1 MKKCIQKMLFLA
13 LAAAIAVSAFTGCTS
28 SSSTE
33 GKYKIGIAQSIEH
46 TSLNQIRDAILA
58 RLNELGY
65 TEETAEIDYQNAQG
79 DQAAL
84 SSICSKFQGDKK
96 DIVIAIGT
104 TTAQAVCGSV
114 KELPVLFSSV
124 TDPVGL
130 GLVESYQKTN
140 QNRTG
145 IANYFP
151 LDDIFKLAFQLTPD
165 IKKIGFIHCSSE
177 YGAAKIIEDA
187 QSILKENY
195 PGVSCKDT
203 VISNSSELS
212 QAVQSMVGKVDAIFV
227 PNDSV
232 VASAMPVLSD
242 IARKNKIPVYVTAD
256 SLVMDGGLATVG
268 INYEDLGKM
277 TADTADEILK
287 GKPVSEIP
295 VKNIDTFRTVINQ
308 STSDQIA
315 LSLPESI
322 ASSAQLIT
330 DSAN

>member
-1 MKKCIQKMLFLA
+1 
-13 LAAAIAVSAFTGCTS
+13 
-28 SSSTE
+28 
-33 GKYKIGIAQSIEH
+33 
-46 TSLNQIRDAILA
+46 
-58 RLNELGY
+58 
-65 TEETAEIDYQNAQG
+65 
-79 DQAAL
+79 
-84 SSICSKFQGDKK
+84 
-96 DIVIAIGT
+96 
-104 TTAQAVCGSV
+104 
-114 KELPVLFSSV
+114 
-124 TDPVGL
+124 
-130 GLVESYQKTN
+130 
-140 QNRTG
+140 
-145 IANYFP
+145 
-151 LDDIFKLAFQLTPD
+151 
-165 IKKIGFIHCSSE
+165 
-177 YGAAKIIEDA
+177 
-187 QSILKENY
+187 
-195 PGVSCKDT
+195 
-203 VISNSSELS
+203 
-212 QAVQSMVGKVDAIFV
+212 MVGKVDAIFV